1 MRVLAALGLLAG
13 LVAAAHAETPAE
25 RGRYL
30 ATVGD
35 CVACHT
41 APGGIPFAGG
51 RPIETPFGPIIA
63 PNLTPDRASGLGAWS
78 DADFLAALKRGL
90 RPDGTRLYPACPYVY
105 FSAVRDEDLLAIR
118 AFLATLAPIA
128 NPARGTGFVFPFN
141 LRPLML
147 FWDALYFR
155 PAPFVPDPA
164 HSAAWNRGAYLV
176 EGLGHCGACHSAK
189 GALGADREP
198 GVLGGGR
205 VRAWFAPD
213 LGGDPRA
220 GLGGW
225 SLDDIARY
233 LATGSNGR
241 ALAAGPMAEVVENS
255 TARLTAADLGAIALY
270 LKQDA
275 SLSPPFA
282 GPSPAP
288 NDRIGAA
295 IYADACAACHRTKGE
310 GVPGLFPRL
319 AGSAVVQS
327 AQPDTLITVVLHGS
341 RAAATGAAPT
351 GPAMPALGWRLDDA
365 SVAAVLTYIRSAWG
379 NEAAPVSGDAVRR
392 GL

>member
-1 MRVLAALGLLAG
+1 MLGLLAA
-13 LVAAAHAETPAE
+13 LVAAASDETRAETPAE

-41 APGGIPFAGG
+41 APGGTPFAGG
-51 RPIETPFGPIIA
+51 RAIETPFGPIIA

-78 DADFLAALKRGL
+78 DADFLRALRRGL
-90 RPDGTRLYPACPYVY
+90 RPDGARLYPACPYVY

-118 AFLATLAPIA
+118 AFLATLTPVA
-128 NPARGTGFVFPFN
+128 NPARGAGFGFPFN
-141 LRPLML
+141 LRPLMV

-155 PAPFVPDPA
+155 PAPFVADPGR
-164 HSAAWNRGAYLV
+164 SMAWNRGAYLV
-176 EGLGHCGACHSAK
+176 EGLGHCGACHGAK
-189 GALGADREP
+189 GALGADPEP

-205 VRAWFAPD
+205 VRGWFAPD

-225 SLDDIARY
+225 SLDDIERY

-255 TARLTAADLGAIALY
+255 TARLTMADLRAIALY

-275 SLSPPFA
+275 PLSQPA
-282 GPSPAP
+282 AAPSPVP
-288 NDRIGAA
+288 NGRIGAA
-295 IYADACAACHRTKGE
+295 IYADACAACHRANGE

-319 AGSAVVQS
+319 AGSSAVQS
-327 AQPDTLITVVLHGS
+327 ARPDTLITVVLHGG

-379 NEAAPVSGDAVRR
+379 NEAAPVSSEAVRR
-392 GL
+392 GR